1 MNNLKTKLDALD
13 FGFKLKTVP
22 VDLKKISEAVNK
34 VVVKNRK
41 FNKLNKEVNNLENK
55 IPDAT
60 TLIHIN

>member
-13 FGFKLKTVP
+13 FSKLKTVP
-22 VDLKKISEAVNK
+22 VNLKKLSEAVNK
-34 VVVKNRK
+34 VVAKNRK
-41 FNKLNKEVNNLENK
+41 FNKLNKKVNNLENK

>member
-13 FGFKLKTVP
+13 FSKLKTVP
-22 VDLKKISEAVNK
+22 VNLKKISEAVNK
-34 VVVKNRK
+34 VVAKNRK
-41 FNKLNKEVNNLENK
+41 FNKLNKKVNNLENK

>member
-13 FGFKLKTVP
+13 FSKLKTVP
-22 VDLKKISEAVNK
+22 VNLKKISEAVNK

-41 FNKLNKEVNNLENK
+41 FNKLNKKVNNLENK